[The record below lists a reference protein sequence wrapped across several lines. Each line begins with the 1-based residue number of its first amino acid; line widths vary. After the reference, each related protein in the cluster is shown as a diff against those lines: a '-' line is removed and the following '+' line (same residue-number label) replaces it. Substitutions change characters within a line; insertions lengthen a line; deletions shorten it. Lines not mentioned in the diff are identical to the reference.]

1 MSLSGNDS
9 WWKQVCFL
17 RMGSPIEGSRD
28 RMRLHLQYRG
38 GRLPIYLRSLPK
50 EKGKIA
56 MCDEEHIGE
65 QLRRNSGEDLTTNLT
80 RDIKAFF
87 VQKYGALS
95 CRFQRMVPQGEDMA
109 QVDFTVSRE
118 SEFTR
123 RYVGSA
129 GYVDAHLSLGKV
141 IRLM

>member
-1 MSLSGNDS
+1 
-9 WWKQVCFL
+9 
-17 RMGSPIEGSRD
+17 
-28 RMRLHLQYRG
+28 
-38 GRLPIYLRSLPK
+38 
-50 EKGKIA
+50 

-80 RDIKAFF
+80 RDIEAFF

-129 GYVDAHLSLGKV
+129 GYVDGHLSLGKV
-141 IRLM
+141 IRLI